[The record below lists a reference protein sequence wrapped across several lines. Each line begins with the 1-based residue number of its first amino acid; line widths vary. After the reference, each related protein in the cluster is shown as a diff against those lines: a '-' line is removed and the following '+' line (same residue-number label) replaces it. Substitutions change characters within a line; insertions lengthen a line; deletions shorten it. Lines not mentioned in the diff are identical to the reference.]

1 MSTKCSIAHGNNFH
15 FYRECFDEDNVYLQ
29 LEGIE
34 FTASQ
39 SEVTVTIPMAIWA
52 VIRQH
57 SVVDLS
63 LADKTDAELR
73 AIVEEKVDQRIEQ
86 YLASDD
92 RREKATISFMR
103 SICYGSADLPR
114 NEQIESG
121 MQYYLSTRE
130 RQLVIKNQM
139 MALERLNSRNE
150 GRS

>member
-1 MSTKCSIAHGNNFH
+1 MSTKCSIAHGDNFH
-15 FYRECFDEDNVYLQ
+15 FYRECFDEENVYLQ

-39 SEVTVTIPMAIWA
+39 SEVTVTIPMAVWSI
-52 VIRQH
+52 IRNF

-73 AIVEEKVDQRIEQ
+73 AMVEEKVDQRIEQ
-86 YLASDD
+86 YLTSDNE
-92 RREKATISFMR
+92 REKAMISLMG

-121 MQYYLSTRE
+121 MQYYRQTRE
-130 RQLVIKNQM
+130 QQLAIKNQI
-139 MALERLNSRNE
+139 MALEK
-150 GRS
+150 